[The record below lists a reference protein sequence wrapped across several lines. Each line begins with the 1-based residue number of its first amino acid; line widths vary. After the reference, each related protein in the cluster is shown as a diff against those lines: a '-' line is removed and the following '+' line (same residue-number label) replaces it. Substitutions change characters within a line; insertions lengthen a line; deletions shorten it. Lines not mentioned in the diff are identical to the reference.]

1 MCEGSWQTAGLVMPR
16 VLWASFVRKDLAQNV
31 PCNTQMPLSQKCK
44 EDPQS
49 VAGKFKLTGGESLR
63 DPEGLFFDIF
73 GQSYHPEDPYE
84 VQYLIPHKS
93 RKLASAS
100 WSLLALASSG
110 AAPRHHVNI
119 H

>member
-1 MCEGSWQTAGLVMPR
+1 MLGAGHHIVSYE
-16 VLWASFVRKDLAQNV
+16 VVE
-31 PCNTQMPLSQKCK
+31 LSQRPDVRNGRADRFRHLRNCVESKALSARNSFLK
-44 EDPQS
+44 AEDGWRALCDAENGKPLGTRMGPEL
-49 VAGKFKLTGGESLR
+49 VAEIMHETF
-63 DPEGLFFDIF
+63 
-73 GQSYHPEDPYE
+73 
-84 VQYLIPHKS
+84 LIKS